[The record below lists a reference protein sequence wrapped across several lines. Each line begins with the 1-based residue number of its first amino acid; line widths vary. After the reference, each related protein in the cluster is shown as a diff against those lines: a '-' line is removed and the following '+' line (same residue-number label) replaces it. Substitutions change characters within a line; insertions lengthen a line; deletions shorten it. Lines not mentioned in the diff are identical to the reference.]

1 MNGATSAT
9 FTTPALAETTTYWVR
24 VSNTAGAADSSAA
37 EIKVTP
43 APAAPPPRRR
53 RGRRAVDHRPAAASD
68 DFGWTGRHV
77 VRRSRRHGAADISVV
92 FGDERSDG
100 VADRWRHFV
109 QLHDAVV
116 DGDRELLGPRHE
128 QRRHRGLD
136 DGDDHDLGAAA
147 SFGHCAGSDV
157 ATAESDDFV
166 RPIRHRD
173 RRRERHRAVSYQ
185 WYIGASGSTAVP
197 VTGATSASYTT
208 PALTTTTLY
217 WVRVSNAAGTTD
229 SGTATITVNAPAG
242 IAPAITA
249 QPQGQTITS
258 GQATAL
264 SVAASGTGPLS
275 YQWYIGASGAT
286 PFPVTGAT
294 SASYTTP
301 ALTTTTVYWVR
312 VSNAFGVAD
321 SVAATITVVAD
332 TSNAAFEDQVLV
344 LVNQRRAAGATCG
357 GVPYAPVA
365 PLTMNAALRTAA
377 RLHSQDMAA
386 QNYFSHTSLDG
397 RTFSAAPDQ
406 CRLRRRISVGR
417 EHRRRPADA
426 AGRRGRVDGQP
437 RPLHEHHERQLSRD
451 RRWLCLPCRIH
462 LRALLDA
469 GFWRELE
476 HWSGELRFTADNP
489 GDARNDSVM
498 VRTLLT
504 ASNPRWCRRTS
515 VDARAIRISA
525 SHRHGDRRLHVQS
538 GGSAIG
544 RGLELRDDAGGGN
557 LRERRHRA
565 TTAASNRAAPQ

>member
-1 MNGATSAT
+1 MVLGRQRRDQFAGERRDVCDLHDTGARSDDDLLGA
-9 FTTPALAETTTYWVR
+9 R
-24 VSNTAGAADSSAA
+24 VEYGGRGRFVSGGNQGDAGAGRTVANAA
-37 EIKVTP
+37 TG
-43 APAAPPPRRR
+43 
-53 RGRRAVDHRPAAASD
+53 RGRRAIDHRPAAASD
-68 DFGWTGRHV
+68 DFVWTGRHV

-100 VADRWRHFV
+100 VADRWRHVV

-116 DGDRELLGPRHE
+116 DGGRELLGPRHE

-147 SFGHCAGSDV
+147 PS
-157 ATAESDDFV
+157 ATA
-166 RPIRHRD
+166 P
-173 RRRERHRAVSYQ
+173 AVTSQPLSQTISSGQSVTVSVGASGTAPFSYQ
-185 WYIGASGSTAVP
+185 WYIGASGSTAFP

-264 SVAASGTGPLS
+264 SVAVSGTGPLS

-286 PFPVTGAT
+286 AFPVTGAT

-332 TSNAAFEDQVLV
+332 MSNAAFEDQVLV

-357 GVPYAPVA
+357 GAPYAPVA
-365 PLTMNAALRTAA
+365 PITMNGALRTAA

-397 RTFSAAPDQ
+397 RTLSQ
-406 CRLRRRISVGR
+406 RLTNAGYAGAFPWGENI
-417 EHRRRPADA
+417 A
-426 AGRRGRVDGQP
+426 AGQP
-437 RPLHEHHERQLSRD
+437 TPQ
-451 RRWLCLPCRIH
+451 
-462 LRALLDA
+462 A
-469 GFWRELE
+469 
-476 HWSGELRFTADNP
+476 
-489 GDARNDSVM
+489 V
-498 VRTLLT
+498 
-504 ASNPRWCRRTS
+504 
-515 VDARAIRISA
+515 VDAWMSSPGHCTNIMNGSYRAMGVGYAFRAGSTYG
-525 SHRHGDRRLHVQS
+525 HYWTQDF
-538 GGSAIG
+538 GGS
-544 RGLELRDDAGGGN
+544 
-557 LRERRHRA
+557 
-565 TTAASNRAAPQ
+565 